1 MRIVFRV
8 LGVVIL
14 AGLGVWLWTILF
26 PSPQKIIR
34 QRLEA
39 VAKCVSFAPGDG
51 MLVRLAGA
59 QGLAGYFAT
68 NAEITLE
75 VPGRDHFI
83 ISGRNEITQAALTAR
98 SAVSSLKVKFL
109 DITVTVAPNR
119 QSATVDLTVDA
130 NISDQQD
137 VSVQETK
144 ILLRKINGEWLIT
157 RVETVRTL
165 SILDFEPA
173 HTLSIVGT

>member
-1 MRIVFRV
+1 MKIGLRV
-8 LGVVIL
+8 LGGLFL
-14 AGLGVWLWTILF
+14 AGLAVWLWTILF

-39 VAKCVSFAPGDG
+39 VARCVSFAPGEG
-51 MLVRLAGA
+51 TLVRLAGA

-68 NAEITLE
+68 NAEINIE
-75 VPGRDHFI
+75 IPGHDRLVI
-83 ISGRNEITQAALTAR
+83 TGRNEITQATLTAR
-98 SAVSSLKVKFL
+98 SAFGSLQVKFL
-109 DITVTVAPNR
+109 DISVQVAPNR

-130 NISDQQD
+130 NISDQKD
-137 VSVQETK
+137 VMVQETK
-144 ILLRKINGEWLIT
+144 IFMHKIDGEWLIT

-173 HTLSIVGT
+173 HALSIVGA

>member
-1 MRIVFRV
+1 MKIASRALV
-8 LGVVIL
+8 VVIL
-14 AGLGVWLWTILF
+14 AALGVWLWMILF

-39 VAKCVSFAPGDG
+39 VAKCVSFAPGEG
-51 MLVRLAGA
+51 MLARLAGA

-68 NAEITLE
+68 NAEINLE

-98 SAVSSLKVKFL
+98 SAVGSLKVKFL
-109 DITVTVAPNR
+109 DVSVAVAPNR

-130 NISDQQD
+130 NVSDQQD
-137 VSVQETK
+137 VVVQETK

-157 RVETVRTL
+157 RVQTIRTL

-173 HTLSIVGT
+173 HTLSIVGA

>member
-8 LGVVIL
+8 LGMVIL

-34 QRLEA
+34 QRLE
-39 VAKCVSFAPGDG
+39 VIAKCVSFKPGEG
-51 MLVRLAGA
+51 MLVGLAGA
-59 QGLAGYFAT
+59 EGLAGYFAT
-68 NAEITLE
+68 NAEVNLE
-75 VPGRDHFI
+75 VPGRDHFV

-98 SAVSSLKVKFL
+98 SAVGSLQVKFL

-130 NISDQQD
+130 NVSGQQD
-137 VSVQETK
+137 VVVQETK

-165 SILDFEPA
+165 SILDFEPVPA
-173 HTLSIVGT
+173 LSIVGA